1 MPDSRAAGLIANSQ
15 LDNEEAQ
22 RDSLPRH
29 VTVRGDA
36 RGCRVLMGCVASKDG
51 TLVLDEN
58 ATEDA
63 DAEYL
68 PADLNPFYKR
78 NYAPEHDDKEGKPLS
93 SLIACPALA
102 MLYNAGQI
110 TCLADKVAAA
120 EAEDFA
126 DTGWGIPAD
135 TGSEAPSA
143 HQILYDARVPSDEFV
158 RALRGAN
165 FHPAVAKAVTGAVE
179 SDPAIFQLQ
188 NAAHKHGEA
197 T

>member
-1 MPDSRAAGLIANSQ
+1 
-15 LDNEEAQ
+15 
-22 RDSLPRH
+22 
-29 VTVRGDA
+29 
-36 RGCRVLMGCVASKDG
+36 
-51 TLVLDEN
+51 
-58 ATEDA
+58 
-63 DAEYL
+63 
-68 PADLNPFYKR
+68 
-78 NYAPEHDDKEGKPLS
+78 
-93 SLIACPALA
+93 

-126 DTGWGIPAD
+126 DTGWGS
-135 TGSEAPSA
+135 SEAPSA
-143 HQILYDARVPSDEFV
+143 HQILYDARIPSDEFV

-165 FHPAVAKAVTGAVE
+165 FHPAVAKVVTGAVE